1 MNSVYLALTGE
12 SVGHLTVS
20 SKAVKRYFSKRM
32 KSCHSY
38 RYGHIKRFYYSWGNL
53 QMLKRIQKKTKECW
67 AGILKEVC
75 NWKQD
80 WFYCIVCVCVG
91 GGGSDSWTSAG
102 QRILSCICD
111 LIAWILEPASDRPT
125 TTAGGALP
133 PTCGKGSAQSWAPP
147 LLYEC
152 DHLSNVPIQEELLPE
167 PGRGLQSLI
176 HWLTHS
182 QLREPMLLLSANVTK
197 VFGSMGVLQTPLSF
211 CHCELKVSVGYLKG

>member
-80 WFYCIVCVCVG
+80 WFYCIVCVCVSG
-91 GGGSDSWTSAG
+91 GGERQLNLCWTTHFVMYLWPDSLDLGASKRQAHDHRRRCIAPNMWKG
-102 QRILSCICD
+102 QCPILS
-111 LIAWILEPASDRPT
+111 ST
-125 TTAGGALP
+125 
-133 PTCGKGSAQSWAPP
+133 S
-147 LLYEC
+147 
-152 DHLSNVPIQEELLPE
+152 
-167 PGRGLQSLI
+167 SLRM
-176 HWLTHS
+176 WPSL
-182 QLREPMLLLSANVTK
+182 
-197 VFGSMGVLQTPLSF
+197 
-211 CHCELKVSVGYLKG
+211 